1 MATGRISEGALENGS
16 PLQKISELLDARLRE
31 LSIGWI
37 LLLVVAVPSLV
48 LAILNTSREARIF
61 GSISSL
67 CSLAGCLYTYLK
79 IKSIR
84 QELERDRLS
93 GGDAGRVPERDA
105 IGELYVELRRLIA
118 RSADDPSL
126 NPEVQSRLA
135 RLRALQGE
143 EAEKIRRHLDEGLSL
158 KPGTGYQA
166 LEKARRLLAEHAHPA
181 SEDLP
186 SSR

>member
-1 MATGRISEGALENGS
+1 L
-16 PLQKISELLDARLRE
+16 ELLDARLRE
-31 LSIGWI
+31 LSVGWI

-48 LAILNTSREARIF
+48 LAIVNTSRGAQWIF
-61 GSISSL
+61 VSLSSL
-67 CSLAGCLYTYLK
+67 CSLAVSLYTYWR
-79 IKSIR
+79 IKGIR
-84 QELERDRLS
+84 REIETDRLR
-93 GGDAGRVPERDA
+93 GGEAGRVPRRDA

-135 RLRALQGE
+135 RLRALQRE
-143 EAEKIRRHLDEGLSL
+143 EAEKIRRSLDEGLSL

-166 LEKARRLLAEHAHPA
+166 LDEARRLLAEHAHPA
-181 SEDLP
+181 SKDLP